1 MVHLLKLFFILNIA
15 HALVPRLRFSPLK
28 SSSRLHSDTSDTMS
42 LIEGNYKKVFV
53 AGGTKGVGR
62 SVVSLLTRSGVSV
75 VALARSQ
82 TGMDSLAEIPNCT
95 PVLGDAFNY
104 KNVEDNMFGC
114 DAVISTLGGRDP
126 DTDEMIDYIGN
137 SNCIEAAG
145 ILGITRFIL
154 ITSIGC
160 GSSRKA
166 LSDEV
171 FAVLGPVLKEK
182 DKGE

>member
-1 MVHLLKLFFILNIA
+1 
-15 HALVPRLRFSPLK
+15 
-28 SSSRLHSDTSDTMS
+28 MS